1 MSEAPVNVP
10 RKFPRPQV
18 QKHVGTFIL
27 SRRNKR
33 FGIPEIVALAVSCL
47 ILVLVLFSYFYFLI
61 PARSRLNSLKADH
74 AQVQSN
80 LQTLGT
86 IVSDGNDTK
95 ATVSRIT
102 ASLARFEEDGLE
114 QADTGR
120 MGLYEELNGLIVKN
134 ALRNTS
140 GPTYTDLEPQGA
152 RATPGKSIS
161 TKWQSVYPGIAVMV
175 TVEGPYQNLRHF
187 IQDIE
192 RSEQFL
198 VINEVEL
205 QRATETNSAA
215 SAAAAGTPGN
225 KGSLVSLQVN
235 MATYFQR
242 KGSDR

>member
-1 MSEAPVNVP
+1 MSDTPVKGT
-10 RKFPRPQV
+10 RKFPRLQV
-18 QKHVGTFIL
+18 QKHVSTFIS
-27 SRRNKR
+27 SRRNR
-33 FGIPEIVALAVSCL
+33 MFGIPEIVALSVSCL
-47 ILVLVLFSYFYFLI
+47 IFLLVLFSYFYFLI
-61 PARSRLNSLKADH
+61 PARLRLNGLKADH
-74 AQVQSN
+74 AQVDSN
-80 LQTLGT
+80 LRTIGG

-114 QADTGR
+114 QAAPGR
-120 MGLYEELNGLIVKN
+120 MGLYEELNQLIIKN

-152 RATPGKSIS
+152 RAAPGKSIS

-205 QRATETNSAA
+205 QRATENNSAA
-215 SAAAAGTPGN
+215 SAAAGTPGN
-225 KGSLVSLQVN
+225 KSSLVSLQVN

-242 KGSDR
+242 TGSNR